1 MWLDAIALVVFL
13 LFATAGAIRGTLAT
27 AGKLVSLIGAYWLSL
42 VLAPSLGAPL
52 AESLSLPSLLGTAL
66 AGLLVF
72 IAAFSILGAGAW
84 ALQIVER
91 RHRGDHPR
99 TPIDRLG
106 GGALGVVRGGLIVVM
121 VGWLALWVDG
131 LRAAGATQALPS
143 TGNSAV
149 AKLTSGLVESGGRLL
164 LGTDSA
170 EGRVAT
176 AMLARPGATITR
188 LRGLLDNP
196 RMLELQ
202 RDEFFWTLV
211 ANRSVASAL
220 NRASFLSIAY
230 DDTLRH
236 EFADIGMIS
245 ASAATDPRLFRN
257 AIEEVLE
264 EIAPRV
270 EGLMNDPDVHALLED
285 PEVRRALEEGD
296 TLTLLQ
302 NEGFQRLVSRVTAG
316 ADAGE

>member
-1 MWLDAIALVVFL
+1 MWLDVIALVIFL
-13 LFATAGAIRGTLAT
+13 AFAASGAIRGTVAT

-66 AGLLVF
+66 AGLIVF
-72 IAAFSILGAGAW
+72 IAAFSILSAGAW

-91 RHRGDHPR
+91 RHRDDHPR

-143 TGNSAV
+143 TGSSAV

-170 EGRVAT
+170 EGRVASWSSN
-176 AMLARPGATITR
+176 ATRSSGRSSPTGRLPPPSPAPASCRSRTTTR
-188 LRGLLDNP
+188 CATSSR
-196 RMLELQ
+196 
-202 RDEFFWTLV
+202 T
-211 ANRSVASAL
+211 SA
-220 NRASFLSIAY
+220 
-230 DDTLRH
+230 
-236 EFADIGMIS
+236 
-245 ASAATDPRLFRN
+245 
-257 AIEEVLE
+257 
-264 EIAPRV
+264 
-270 EGLMNDPDVHALLED
+270 
-285 PEVRRALEEGD
+285 
-296 TLTLLQ
+296 
-302 NEGFQRLVSRVTAG
+302 
-316 ADAGE
+316 